1 MSKLI
6 LCFMITVGMCVST
19 LGQNTTAFAELDK
32 RVRAERGGWAGSKQP
47 FAAAFNDERERLGDD
62 FESELMKY
70 IGNDVEKHYW
80 VASFLVAPSY
90 LHDKKPLPELSLR
103 IMNQALTSLRGK
115 TDEESL
121 GYTVKLNIN
130 AARLSAR
137 MGLNAQAVQH
147 KSEAEKLLALDN
159 KFRAWVPIV
168 DEGERKFYNRIGI
181 NAEQLKALE
190 AKEAEEAKIPK
201 AKVNSGI
208 LDNRAIS
215 KPKPSYPQAA
225 KDAKASGKVRVGIVY
240 DETGKVIW
248 ARAFEGNKLLYEAA
262 EQAAMQARFDT
273 FLLSGTPVKVS
284 GSLTYDF
291 KR

>member
-6 LCFMITVGMCVST
+6 LCFMIIAALCSST

-32 RVRAERGGWAGSKQP
+32 RVRAERGGWAVSNES
-47 FAAAFNDERERLGDD
+47 FATAFNAERKRLGDD
-62 FESELMKY
+62 FESELIKY
-70 IGNDVEKHYW
+70 IGDDVKKHYYIP
-80 VASFLVAPSY
+80 SFLVEPSY
-90 LHDKKPLPELSLR
+90 LHDQKPLPELSLQ
-103 IMNQALTSLRGK
+103 IMKRGLNLLEGK
-115 TDEESL
+115 TDEKSL
-121 GYTVKLNIN
+121 GDTVSLSVR
-130 AARLSAR
+130 AAFLSAQ
-137 MGLNAQAVQH
+137 MGRREEAVTY
-147 KSEAEKLLALDN
+147 KSKAERLMSQKPILKAYFPATSEEGLKLYRRLGA
-159 KFRAWVPIV
+159 
-168 DEGERKFYNRIGI
+168 
-181 NAEQLKALE
+181 NAEQVKAIEVL
-190 AKEAEEAKIPK
+190 EAEEAKIPK

-273 FLLSGTPVKVS
+273 FLLGGTPVKVS